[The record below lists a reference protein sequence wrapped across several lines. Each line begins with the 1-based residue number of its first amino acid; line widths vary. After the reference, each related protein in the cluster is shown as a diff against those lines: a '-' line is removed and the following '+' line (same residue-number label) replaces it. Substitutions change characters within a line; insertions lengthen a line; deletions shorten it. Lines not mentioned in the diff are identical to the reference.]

1 MVLKNINTMKLAT
14 NRKAYFEFFVVEEFD
29 AGVVLIGNEVKS
41 MRKGDVTISDSF
53 VYLKDGEVWAK
64 NVKVARYKQSYAA
77 DKHDE
82 SRDKKLLLSRKEIN
96 KIEKL
101 TQDKGTTIVP
111 LSIFTLHNKIKI
123 KIGVVKGKKLYDK
136 RETIKKRD
144 VERDLKRSL

>member
-1 MVLKNINTMKLAT
+1 MKLAT
-14 NRKAYFEFFVVEEFD
+14 NRKAYFEFFVIEEFD

-41 MRKGDVTISDSF
+41 IRKGDVTISADSF
-53 VYLKDGEVWAK
+53 IYLKDGEVWTK
-64 NVKVARYKQSYAA
+64 NVRVAKYKESHAA

-82 SRDKKLLLSRKEIN
+82 NRDKKLLLSRREIN

-101 TQDKGTTIVP
+101 IQDKGNTIVP
-111 LSIFTLHNKIKI
+111 LSIFTLHNRIKM

-144 VERDLKRSL
+144 IERDLRRAQ

>member
-1 MVLKNINTMKLAT
+1 MKLAT
-14 NRKAYFEFFVVEEFD
+14 NRRAYFEFFVIEEYD

-41 MRKGDVTISDSF
+41 MRKGDVTIGDSF

-64 NVKVARYKQSYAA
+64 NVKVAKYKQAYAT
-77 DKHDE
+77 DKHEDN
-82 SRDKKLLLSRKEIN
+82 RDKKLLLSRREIN

-101 TQDKGTTIVP
+101 LQDKGTTIVP

-136 RETIKKRD
+136 RQDIKDKD
-144 VERDLKRSL
+144 IERDLKRSL